1 MKIPTDCSWTFRKLL
16 RLRTVAFPFITK
28 IIGNGES
35 TFLWLDNWHP
45 LGSLF
50 SKFGN
55 GIVFNLGRS
64 LDARVS
70 SIIADGCWRWPRAR
84 NAIVQK
90 IIRHTPD
97 NLVPHPDREDTK
109 CNISRDPLPL
119 RDEISWG
126 LATGRSKSVH
136 GLIFKLLFAASIY
149 FLWGERNNR
158 IFKAKRIP
166 WQGVFDLI
174 VENVRACLCGWRNVE
189 RTREN
194 VRILEGWCVPSVVFM

>member
-97 NLVPHPDREDTK
+97 NLVPHPDREDTVLWNLTVTGEYTSK
-109 CNISRDPLPL
+109 SAWGALRVPGEEVRWHYLVWFKHYIPRWAMIQWIAFHGKLLTRDRLF
-119 RDEISWG
+119 SWG
-126 LATGRSKSVH
+126 IIADKCCV
-136 GLIFKLLFAASIY
+136 
-149 FLWGERNNR
+149 
-158 IFKAKRIP
+158 
-166 WQGVFDLI
+166 
-174 VENVRACLCGWRNVE
+174 LCGGSEESHDHIFFVCPFSAA
-189 RTREN
+189 
-194 VRILEGWCVPSVVFM
+194 V